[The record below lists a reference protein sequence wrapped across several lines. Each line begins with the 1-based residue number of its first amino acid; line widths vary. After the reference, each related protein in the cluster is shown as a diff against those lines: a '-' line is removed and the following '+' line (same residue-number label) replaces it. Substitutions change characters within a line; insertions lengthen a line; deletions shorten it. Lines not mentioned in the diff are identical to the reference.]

1 MYHIRTV
8 HKGVCMCEIVH
19 ACENLIRRVLEDE
32 NLDSK
37 ILGLF
42 YPYSII

>member
-19 ACENLIRRVLEDE
+19 ACENLIRVLEDE